1 MHISLHLCILCL
13 QQLQR
18 NIVRGI
24 EGFIAT
30 SSKLLEIGKVLLSHL
45 LHVEPIQNLIHWC
58 FTLTILATKLAD
70 DCCKYGAE
78 NQNTGSSLARA
89 SLHFGKAHKSM
100 EDERETLL
108 GILGE
113 QVIS

>member
-1 MHISLHLCILCL
+1 MVGSFTALSSLCK
-13 QQLQR
+13 
-18 NIVRGI
+18 
-24 EGFIAT
+24 AD
-30 SSKLLEIGKVLLSHL
+30 S
-45 LHVEPIQNLIHWC
+45 WC
-58 FTLTILATKLAD
+58 FTLNILARKLAD
-70 DCCKYGAE
+70 DCCKFGAE

-89 SLHFGKAHKSM
+89 ALQFGKSHKSM